1 MSESSDFHR
10 GRHVVYHLN
19 AHLVFVPK
27 YRRSPINTRVFA
39 VLRAAWETVCQD
51 FECELVE
58 ANFESDH
65 VHLLV
70 AYPPKVAL
78 AKLVNSL
85 KGVSAR
91 RVKAAGFDEVERVLW
106 GPHFWSPSYC
116 AVSCGGAP
124 LEVIQRYV
132 QHQRGMLAPAPGRL
146 LTALKDGVPAA
157 PSTGRSK

>member
-1 MSESSDFHR
+1 M
-10 GRHVVYHLN
+10 
-19 AHLVFVPK
+19 
-27 YRRSPINTRVFA
+27 YRRNAISPRVFA
-39 VLRAAWETVCQD
+39 VLRAAWETVCSD
-51 FECELVE
+51 FESELVE
-58 ANFESDH
+58 ANFEPDY

-91 RVKAAGFDEVERVLW
+91 RVKAAGFEEVERVLW

-124 LEVIQRYV
+124 QEVIQRYV
-132 QHQRGMLAPAPGRL
+132 QHQRGMFAPVSGRL
-146 LTALKDGVPAA
+146 LTGLKAGVPAA
-157 PSTGRSK
+157 PSTEGSK